1 MYEKLVEATGR
12 VVGQAKRFVQEIA
25 TGVKHSTDVLRQA
38 ALDGIHREL
47 ETMLP
52 RVQTVIAQ
60 TRARVLEGNTH
71 FEGKLF
77 RLFEPQTEIIR
88 RGKTDKPN
96 EFGKMIKVQEAEGQ
110 IVTDY
115 EVYDQRPSDSDLLAP
130 AVEVHKQLLGRV
142 PELVAA
148 DAGFYSAQGEQ
159 EVYDQSRGAQPLDQK

>member
-1 MYEKLVEATGR
+1 
-12 VVGQAKRFVQEIA
+12 
-25 TGVKHSTDVLRQA
+25 
-38 ALDGIHREL
+38 
-47 ETMLP
+47 MLP

-88 RGKTDKPN
+88 RGKTDQPN
-96 EFGKMIKVQEAEGQ
+96 EFGKRIKVQEAEAQ
-110 IVTDY
+110 ITTDY
-115 EVYDQRPSDSDLLAP
+115 EVYDQRPSDSDLLVP
-130 AVEVHKQLLGRV
+130 AVEVHKQRLGRV

-159 EVYDQSRGAQPLDQK
+159 EVYDQGVQRVAVPLDQK